1 MQEPGAG
8 IPMAVLGSPQPCG
21 CPVRYPRTLSLF
33 HRSVNWGH
41 ARPPFCVHRGSLDD
55 RIGETVRT
63 LDLFDG
69 WNFDELVAHYGAIV
83 QTEIDDCAAA
93 AH

>member
-1 MQEPGAG
+1 MIPRPPAARLDRDRYLSSILQLIGGHNAG
-8 IPMAVLGSPQPCG
+8 
-21 CPVRYPRTLSLF
+21 
-33 HRSVNWGH
+33 
-41 ARPPFCVHRGSLDD
+41 PPFCVHRSSLDD